1 MKRMISIAIMLGV
14 LLWQWPALAATP
26 RASGNTFS
34 VGADIDAQGRITA
47 LQPGAEI
54 KAPIVAVLDQ
64 AAKSWRFVPVQR
76 DGKAVPVHSFIRARL
91 DLVPAAD
98 GKYTIRVSCK
108 GAGPLVKPPRK
119 EISPDYP
126 TDILGSLEAGGVLFA
141 VHLDLAPDGKVV
153 VTDIKTY
160 AQGLSFRHKAMLADA
175 LKRWYERS
183 SAVPESVDGQAVAAT
198 MARQTHVQVVA
209 VGSDADA
216 AGQAPN
222 DGLDAAQKAFLRDS
236 GIPLTDATFSGS
248 VLKPAALPTLVLQP

>member
-1 MKRMISIAIMLGV
+1 MQRMVLITVVLGL
-14 LLWQWPALAATP
+14 LLWQWPALAATLH
-26 RASGNTFS
+26 ASENTFS
-34 VGADIDAQGRITA
+34 IGADIDAQGRITA

-54 KAPIVAVLDQ
+54 KAPVVAVLNE

-91 DLVPAAD
+91 EVAPTTD
-98 GKYTIRVSCK
+98 GKYTIRVSCS

-126 TDILGSLEAGGVLFA
+126 TDILGSLEAAGVLFA

-160 AQGLSFRHKAMLADA
+160 AQGQSFRHKAMLADA

-183 SAVPESVDGQAVAAT
+183 SAVPETVDGQAVAAT
-198 MARQTHVQVVA
+198 IARQIHVQLVA
-209 VGSDADA
+209 VDSAA
-216 AGQAPN
+216 AGHDPN
-222 DGLDAAQKAFLRDS
+222 DHLDAAQKAFLRES
-236 GIPLTDATFSGS
+236 GIPLTDAAFSGS
-248 VLKPAALPTLVLQP
+248 VLKPAVLPTVVLQP